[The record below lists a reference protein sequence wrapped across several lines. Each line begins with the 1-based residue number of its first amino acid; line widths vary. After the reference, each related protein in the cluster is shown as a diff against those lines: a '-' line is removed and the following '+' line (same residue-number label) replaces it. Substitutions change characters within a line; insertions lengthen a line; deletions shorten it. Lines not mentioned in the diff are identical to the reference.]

1 MKKRPWCVTALPK
14 SAARSR
20 VSSTVPAA
28 PYLDRVRVLPFLTY
42 SWFPANRFENDLC
55 IVISTSYQW
64 FTPGSVFISSEY
76 TTDMEKNKNKYI
88 RWKALCLWCIL
99 ACSSCSGTEIA
110 VSCSKRQIM
119 GSDSGMS
126 PKLLSFLSDRVEMD
140 SAVARKML
148 DWVIPWL
155 KRDSYWFWELSTWQL
170 LIERKRTGL

>member
-1 MKKRPWCVTALPK
+1 MCDRIAQISRTFSCVK
-14 SAARSR
+14 HGS
-20 VSSTVPAA
+20 SSTLSRQSQSLAFFDIFLVP
-28 PYLDRVRVLPFLTY
+28 
-42 SWFPANRFENDLC
+42 SKNRFENDLC
-55 IVISTSYQW
+55 IVISTSYQR